1 MYPEESM
8 EDSNFESYA
17 VMYDSHRDELFI
29 LNYASGGTTYAD
41 IAESQ
46 NPGWIHIGYVSA
58 QDIVMNGACY
68 LAEEYKLRKGGFYA
82 LCDTSDT

>member
-1 MYPEESM
+1 MEQKILRALECADFEDIWADAFDMYPEESM

-41 IAESQ
+41 IATPQS
-46 NPGWIHIGYVSA
+46 
-58 QDIVMNGACY
+58 
-68 LAEEYKLRKGGFYA
+68 
-82 LCDTSDT
+82 